1 MRREREKRGMRE
13 ARKRQGDCD
22 LQVAKSSSVW
32 RACFI
37 QQRAAEKADQPGMDR
52 FVPAV
57 GQERKGQ
64 RGGGR

>member
-1 MRREREKRGMRE
+1 MI
-13 ARKRQGDCD
+13 C
-22 LQVAKSSSVW
+22 KSSSVW

-37 QQRAAEKADQPGMDR
+37 QQGAAERADQPGMDG